1 MGENGVG
8 GRAVICPISC
18 KSLHIILC
26 FPLVGNVF
34 ISQSFPTFWHTSSS
48 SSIILFAMINDFI
61 IIVNKSLDR
70 HVYLLFWRCV
80 SGLLVYTL
88 RFDRCTPECQSL
100 TFMLIIKKMPKV
112 YSWNHN
118 CFHRIGYFKFCKKL
132 SDFVSRFGKFKVGS
146 IRQIRKVWGWTD
158 HNFILKLISPYEKFS
173 KNNYVDGF
181 CTLDFKGTHLRA
193 LWISKC
199 SITEEKQ

>member
-1 MGENGVG
+1 MSGLKEQIMGENGVG

-61 IIVNKSLDR
+61 IIVNKSLDC

-88 RFDRCTPECQSL
+88 RFDRCTPECQSYLFMIIIIDISRIHKNTIFIIELLPRL
-100 TFMLIIKKMPKV
+100 TMFIITMG
-112 YSWNHN
+112 H
-118 CFHRIGYFKFCKKL
+118 L
-132 SDFVSRFGKFKVGS
+132 SSASTFLMWCYVSL
-146 IRQIRKVWGWTD
+146 
-158 HNFILKLISPYEKFS
+158 N
-173 KNNYVDGF
+173 
-181 CTLDFKGTHLRA
+181 
-193 LWISKC
+193 
-199 SITEEKQ
+199 

>member
-34 ISQSFPTFWHTSSS
+34 ISQSFSTFWHTYSS
-48 SSIILFAMINDFI
+48 SSIIFAMINDFI

-88 RFDRCTPECQSL
+88 RFDRCTPECQSYHFNDHDFIGISRIHKN
-100 TFMLIIKKMPKV
+100 TIFIIELLP
-112 YSWNHN
+112 
-118 CFHRIGYFKFCKKL
+118 RL
-132 SDFVSRFGKFKVGS
+132 
-146 IRQIRKVWGWTD
+146 
-158 HNFILKLISPYEKFS
+158 
-173 KNNYVDGF
+173 KNNNVHHHNGHLNSTSSFLMWCYVS
-181 CTLDFKGTHLRA
+181 LN
-193 LWISKC
+193 
-199 SITEEKQ
+199 